1 MKILVRAPNWIGD
14 QVLSFPFFYYL
25 RKQYPKAHITS
36 VCLPWVRDLQFR
48 TLVDDVIILKKP
60 AQPKL
65 LDKLKVLEEAA
76 AVARARGP
84 YDLGISL
91 PDSLSAAWFLFRSGV
106 RRRRGYVADGRGL
119 LLNESTPLPKMRVHR
134 GQGYV
139 DLLPPSEEP
148 RFSVQEFWGIPPEND
163 LDEPI
168 LGELKAFDAERFW
181 PLSLLRKEAREKHEA
196 ADRFELVHPP
206 QGDYWVLAPGATADS
221 RRWPLEYFLALS
233 RQIAQTTRLPC
244 VIVGGPQE
252 APLAERLCRESDVRF
267 IDLTARGAV
276 PTLAE
281 IFKHAKFT
289 VSNESGLAHV
299 ASLCGSMVQIVCGAA
314 DPRRTQPLGPGK
326 VQVAVNPI
334 DCWPCEKNVCSNV
347 PERKN
352 LCLKGIHPETVWEE
366 IARGTGIDRTIEAC
380 T

>member
-14 QVLSFPFFYYL
+14 QVLAFPFFYYL

-48 TLVDDVIILKKP
+48 TLVDEVIVLKKP

-65 LDKLKVLEEAA
+65 LDKIKVLEEAA
-76 AVARARGP
+76 AAARARGP

-91 PDSLSAAWFLFRSGV
+91 PDSLSSAWFLFRSGV
-106 RRRRGYVADGRGL
+106 RKRRGYAADGRGL
-119 LLNESTPLPKMRVHR
+119 LLNEAIPISKIRMHR
-134 GQGYV
+134 AQSYV
-139 DLLPPSEEP
+139 NLLPPTDQP
-148 RFSVQEFWGIPPEND
+148 RFGVQEFWGVAPEND

-168 LGELKAFDAERFW
+168 PGELKTFDAARFW
-181 PLSLLRKEAREKHEA
+181 PLTQLRDEARAKHEA
-196 ADRFELVHPP
+196 ADRFESVHVP
-206 QGDYWVLAPGATADS
+206 QCDYWVLAPGATADS

-233 RQIAQTTRLPC
+233 RQIARETRWPC

-252 APLAERLCRESDVRF
+252 APLAARLCRESDVHF

-276 PTLAE
+276 PALAE
-281 IFKHAKFT
+281 VFKHAKFT

-334 DCWPCEKNVCSNV
+334 DCWPCEKNVCLNP
-347 PERKN
+347 PERKIQ
-352 LCLKGIHPETVWEE
+352 CLKGIHPETVWEE
-366 IARGTGIDRTIEAC
+366 IARGIGIDRTTE
-380 T
+380 TSS